1 MSPQP
6 PNASSPS
13 GSVGT
18 SGASRPMPP
27 SLRSAFQAPGS
38 GGSSSFV
45 STGVNNV
52 RQAPSEDQER
62 TRESSCSYH
71 ESGNW
76 PVGGG
81 EEGDDRETSPVLS
94 DPSSPDSS
102 KRSNDEQE
110 QEEVLV
116 FQSTHKNGQ
125 VQQVSMPALPVPV
138 GGGRE
143 VALPLTMRAPLV
155 AQLPLPAV

>member
-1 MSPQP
+1 ME
-6 PNASSPS
+6 
-13 GSVGT
+13 T
-18 SGASRPMPP
+18 DR
-27 SLRSAFQAPGS
+27 
-38 GGSSSFV
+38 
-45 STGVNNV
+45 
-52 RQAPSEDQER
+52 
-62 TRESSCSYH
+62 RESSCSHH

-94 DPSSPDSS
+94 DPSSPDS
-102 KRSNDEQE
+102 